1 MTAEKIIEQIKKDTE
16 KEVKNINQEAE
27 KQAKAIIESA
37 KKHAKIE
44 ADKILTSGIDQSE
57 NLKKILLSK
66 ANQDVKKEIMNAKEK
81 IIENCFTKAHHELSI
96 LKGERY
102 ERIVRKLIKDGQ
114 EKLGR
119 KCIVLITRDVDKKIA
134 IDLGIN
140 VVGTIESSGG
150 IILKSADEKIILNHT
165 FDGILK
171 REKDKIRI
179 KVGSLLF
186 S

>member
-1 MTAEKIIEQIKKDTE
+1 MSAEKILEQIKKDTE
-16 KEVKNINQEAE
+16 KEVKQIKQEAE
-27 KQAKAIIESA
+27 KHAKTITESA
-37 KKHAKIE
+37 KDKAKTE
-44 ADKILTSGIDQSE
+44 AEKILKNGIQQSE
-57 NLKKILLSK
+57 NLKKILVSK

-96 LKGERY
+96 LKGEKY

-119 KCIVLITRDVDKKIA
+119 KCIILITRDADKKIA
-134 IDLGIN
+134 GDLKLN
-140 VVGTIESSGG
+140 VIGTIESSGG
-150 IILKSADEKIILNHT
+150 IILKSADEKIILDHT

>member
-1 MTAEKIIEQIKKDTE
+1 MSAEKIIEQIKKDSE
-16 KEVKNINQEAE
+16 KEVKHIKQEAE

-37 KKHAKIE
+37 KDKAKLE
-44 ADKILTSGIDQSE
+44 AEKILKNGINQSE

-66 ANQDVKKEIMNAKEK
+66 ASQDVKKEIMNAKEK

-96 LKGERY
+96 LKGEKY
-102 ERIVRKLIKDGQ
+102 EKIVRKLIKDGQ

-119 KCIVLITRDVDKKIA
+119 KCIVLTTRDADKKIA
-134 IDLGIN
+134 RDLGIN
-140 VVGTIESSGG
+140 IVGTIESSGG
-150 IILKSADEKIILNHT
+150 IILKSTDEKIILDHT

>member
-1 MTAEKIIEQIKKDTE
+1 MSAEKIIEQIKKDTE
-16 KEVKNINQEAE
+16 KEVKQIKQEAK
-27 KQAKAIIESA
+27 KQAKAIIEYA
-37 KKHAKIE
+37 KEKAKIDAE
-44 ADKILTSGIDQSE
+44 KILTNGKNQSG

-96 LKGERY
+96 LKGEKY

-119 KCIVLITRDVDKKIA
+119 KCIVLVTRDTDKKIA
-134 IDLGIN
+134 RDLGIN

-150 IILKSADEKIILNHT
+150 IILKSTDQKIILDHT

-179 KVGSLLF
+179 KVGNLLF